1 MDGGGDAMTT
11 ENGTAMVRAEPTGL
25 VMVASLEEAKERL
38 KALQDFV
45 VAIMVDGVDYGV
57 IPGTGGEKGK
67 DEKPRKSL
75 LQPGAQKLEEV
86 YGLTHTFE
94 IEKVEDFGKPFF
106 HYAVR
111 CVLRRGERYVGDGHG
126 SCNSMEA
133 RYAYRWVW
141 PNDVPVEVDKGSLR
155 TRSFTSRD
163 KKRQFVKYKLP
174 NEDVY
179 SLVNTILKMAC
190 KRALV
195 HAVIGVTRSSGI
207 FTQDVED
214 LPPEHRGE
222 RPDVPDAEFWEDEQS
237 AQPQQSAQTEPA
249 QPPTPTTA
257 AEWIALFEGTK
268 TLAALQTIAKRANG
282 VKVDDREKLE
292 AGYKAN
298 VERIRTAEAAAKAEA
313 AKPKAT

>member
-1 MDGGGDAMTT
+1 MTT
-11 ENGTAMVRAEPTGL
+11 ERSMHENAGNGTAMVSAEPTGL

-38 KALQDFV
+38 RALQDFV
-45 VAIMVDGVDYGV
+45 AAIMVDGVDYGE
-57 IPGTGGEKGK
+57 IPGTSGGGK
-67 DEKPRKSL
+67 DDKPRKSL

-94 IEKVEDFGKPFF
+94 IEKVEDFAKPFF
-106 HYAVR
+106 HYSVR

-141 PNDVPVEVDKGSLR
+141 PNDVPVEVDKSTLR
-155 TRSFTSRD
+155 TRTFRSRD
-163 KKRQFVKYKLP
+163 KKREFVKYKLP
-174 NEDVY
+174 NDDIF
-179 SLVNTILKMAC
+179 SLVNTILKMGC

-222 RPDVPDAEFWEDEQS
+222 RTDVPEAEFWESDDTPS
-237 AQPQQSAQTEPA
+237 PPEPA
-249 QPPTPTTA
+249 TA
-257 AEWIALFEGTK
+257 AEWAKLFDAAKTPNELKALG
-268 TLAALQTIAKRANG
+268 KRANG
-282 VKVDDREKLE
+282 KDVDDREKME
-292 AGYKAN
+292 ASYKAN
-298 VERIRTAEAAAKAEA
+298 VERLKGAK
-313 AKPKAT
+313 